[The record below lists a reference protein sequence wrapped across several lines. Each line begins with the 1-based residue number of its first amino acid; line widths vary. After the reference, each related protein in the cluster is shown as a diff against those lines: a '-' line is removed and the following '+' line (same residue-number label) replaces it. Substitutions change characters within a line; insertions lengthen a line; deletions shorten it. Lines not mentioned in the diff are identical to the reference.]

1 MDRDFKVG
9 DIVIIT
15 CPPGSIVEPY
25 DGLIKEVIAID
36 DMRWVKISSEDEV
49 KWKWLPPGYVRHYK
63 PEQDELIE
71 PVDLSN
77 IML

>member
-15 CPPGSIVEPY
+15 SPPGSIVEPCN
-25 DGLIKEVIAID
+25 GLIGEVIAID
-36 DMRWVKISSEDEV
+36 DMGWVKISSEDEIR
-49 KWKWLPPGYVRHYK
+49 WEHLPPGYVRHYK
-63 PEQDELIE
+63 TEQDELIE
-71 PVDLSN
+71 LVDLSD